1 MCILSQF
8 VSSLLIINLD
18 VSFPFHCLNCR
29 NRQLLNK
36 CSGECSFE
44 FPKIPNCTVIKNL
57 AAYSRECSLDMNQW
71 QRLWMETRSSRK
83 INSQTSCSPSFSS
96 VFPSETWRMSW
107 WSAGWLE
114 HQKYS
119 LEQFLKNQETIFHF
133 CFNLKALEG
142 RGGAALPVVFTQTEV
157 EGGWHC
163 KEHASPS
170 GGSQYEKAAD
180 P

>member
-1 MCILSQF
+1 MDG
-8 VSSLLIINLD
+8 N
-18 VSFPFHCLNCR
+18 
-29 NRQLLNK
+29 
-36 CSGECSFE
+36 
-44 FPKIPNCTVIKNL
+44 
-57 AAYSRECSLDMNQW
+57 
-71 QRLWMETRSSRK
+71 
-83 INSQTSCSPSFSS
+83 
-96 VFPSETWRMSW
+96 
-107 WSAGWLE
+107 
-114 HQKYS
+114 S
-119 LEQFLKNQETIFHF
+119 LEQEDQLPNELLTFIFQFLPFNDLKNALMICRLARASKILPEQILKNQETIFHF